1 MKSKKS
7 IYILLPLVLGI
18 WGMIAFQFFSYSSND
33 AQQVNTNMPLVSNVN
48 YKMPDSIIIDVNY
61 RDPFTGTLSS
71 TNRKAIKTN
80 VSAKSSSLN
89 LQSKVKDELQITY
102 KGLVSDTSDKN
113 KVFMVLISGKTYLM
127 KKGQTEENVQLVK
140 GNRSSIVVKV
150 EGKQKTIALI
160 E

>member
-1 MKSKKS
+1 
-7 IYILLPLVLGI
+7 
-18 WGMIAFQFFSYSSND
+18 
-33 AQQVNTNMPLVSNVN
+33 MPLVSNVN